1 MRSSNTRLDSR
12 IGSDPYQVLE
22 EKRKEIPFWM
32 PNYCLELFGILF
44 KFKRCVETGQKPVL
58 HLSIIVNQE
67 HSSLI
72 SNNHETVGDA
82 QIATGSNM
90 DHQKINETAFYLTL
104 SICLS
109 LSFSLSLSLSLSLSD
124 RCNIFLIKELFFF
137 SKPIISLL
145 FSCVCVRVC
154 QHFSPFGIK
163 LNINFV

>member
-1 MRSSNTRLDSR
+1 
-12 IGSDPYQVLE
+12 
-22 EKRKEIPFWM
+22 
-32 PNYCLELFGILF
+32 
-44 KFKRCVETGQKPVL
+44 
-58 HLSIIVNQE
+58 
-67 HSSLI
+67 
-72 SNNHETVGDA
+72 
-82 QIATGSNM
+82 M

-109 LSFSLSLSLSLSLSD
+109 LSLSVSFSLSLSLSLSD